1 VSAVINRLGEEIAM
15 KRITLFTL
23 PLLELASAAYGKNAQ
38 ANGTFDFG
46 LGNATGAIVFD
57 ANLSDVGGVDGHM
70 SFTSTF
76 DAGDPEGEGSTES
89 TTASF
94 EADFDCLRVEEN
106 RAVMSG
112 TITSSTRPDYIGQ
125 QVILAVVDKVD
136 DLLPPQDAF
145 SWGVYQEKY
154 VNLTATDYDFC
165 PEEDPE
171 SEFNPP
177 CNEDTGASLI
187 WTTADAE
194 LYPCPPPSEEDPYPS
209 CLPDPNGSTA
219 GVSVTSTVTSCD
231 SFPLTAYPLNLIDG
245 NKVQIKH
252 HD

>member
-1 VSAVINRLGEEIAM
+1 MIKS
-15 KRITLFTL
+15 ITLFTL
-23 PLLELASAAYGKNAQ
+23 PLLMFASAAQGTNAQ
-38 ANGTFDFG
+38 ANGTFEFS
-46 LGNATGAIVFD
+46 LGDATGAIVFD
-57 ANLSDVGGVDGHM
+57 ANGSDGGAVDGHM

-89 TTASF
+89 TAAAF
-94 EADFDCLRVEEN
+94 EADFDCLRVDEN
-106 RAVMSG
+106 QAVMSG
-112 TITSSTRPDYIGQ
+112 VITSSTVPDYVGR

-136 DLLPPQDAF
+136 DTQPPKDAF
-145 SWGVYQEKY
+145 SWGVYQPKY
-154 VNLTATDYDFC
+154 VNLSATDYDFC
-165 PEEDPE
+165 PDPDPE

-209 CLPDPNGSTA
+209 CLPDPNGVTEGIST
-219 GVSVTSTVTSCD
+219 TSTITSCD
-231 SFPLTAYPLNLIDG
+231 SFPLSAYPLILIDG
-245 NKVQIKH
+245 NKVQVKH

>member
-1 VSAVINRLGEEIAM
+1 M
-15 KRITLFTL
+15 KRITLFVL
-23 PLLELASAAYGKNAQ
+23 PLLMFASAAQGKNAQ
-38 ANGTFDFG
+38 ANGTFDFS
-46 LGNATGAIVFD
+46 LGNATGTIVFE
-57 ANLSDVGGVDGHM
+57 ANGSDGGAVDGHM
-70 SFTSTF
+70 SFTTTF
-76 DAGDPEGEGSTES
+76 DAGDPDGEGVGEGEGEGGAES
-89 TTASF
+89 TAVAF
-94 EADFDCLRVEEN
+94 EADFDCLRVEDN

-112 TITSSTRPDYIGQ
+112 VITSSTLPDRVGQ

-136 DLLPPQDAF
+136 DLLPVQDAF
-145 SWGVYQEKY
+145 SWGVYQPKY
-154 VNLTATDYDFC
+154 VNLAATDYDFC
-165 PEEDPE
+165 PEPDPE

-194 LYPCPPPSEEDPYPS
+194 LYPCPLPTEEDPYPS

-219 GVSVTSTVTSCD
+219 GISVTSTVTSCE

-245 NKVQIKH
+245 NKVQVKH